1 MGKRSNLVVVLSSD
15 EDDDEENSN
24 KNCSSSNSMPIRSK
38 SKLHLKFKS
47 TTSSTRRGGASRKA
61 KKKPRLADS
70 LSSSVELFSGFD
82 ELKLLSQDFAEEFAG
97 FKVSTGCRGLNVA
110 ESWVDRY
117 RPHSLEEL
125 AVQKKKV
132 EEVKMWFQ
140 ERLKTPKKGCQ
151 NYVLLITGQSGTGKS
166 ETVHVMA
173 SHFGVEVCE
182 WNTPTP
188 TIWQEH
194 VHNLNSGMRY
204 VSKLDEFENF
214 VDRVRKYGILSL
226 SVTAPM
232 PSLILLIEDL
242 PVANGKIAQGRL
254 LRCLQLLVKSVQ
266 VPTVVLITDYGGGDS
281 ADVNMRYWEELSSSL
296 ENAGACKVS
305 FNPITG
311 NSIKKVLS
319 RICKQEQ
326 CNITCE
332 QIELIANTSGG
343 DIRHAIATLH
353 YLCVK
358 QENKIG
364 VSSNKCSNNSEA
376 KASNPGQKD
385 GSNSLPVGRDL
396 TLSLFHALGKFLHNK
411 RETEHSMESDDDG
424 FHLRERFRRLPLKMD
439 APEKVLCQAYGQAR
453 PVAEFL
459 HENVIDF
466 LSQDAIDDA
475 WAVASYL
482 SDADCLLS
490 AVRRTFA
497 RNYEAENVVQSAAA
511 SVAVRGVLFGNAH
524 PSSSRWHS
532 IRRPMLWQAEQ
543 SAGRNMHELERQRF
557 DHYNGQS
564 LVSVSDVCTEYRPAL
579 KWLGYRASLS
589 SEHRGA
595 HSSLI
600 LGEELENGELDEI
613 NSLEQGQGTDDE
625 IEDW

>member
-1 MGKRSNLVVVLSSD
+1 
-15 EDDDEENSN
+15 
-24 KNCSSSNSMPIRSK
+24 
-38 SKLHLKFKS
+38 
-47 TTSSTRRGGASRKA
+47 
-61 KKKPRLADS
+61 
-70 LSSSVELFSGFD
+70 
-82 ELKLLSQDFAEEFAG
+82 
-97 FKVSTGCRGLNVA
+97 
-110 ESWVDRY
+110 
-117 RPHSLEEL
+117 
-125 AVQKKKV
+125 
-132 EEVKMWFQ
+132 MWFQ
-140 ERLKTPKKGCQ
+140 ERLRIPKKGCQ
-151 NYVLLITGQSGTGKS
+151 NYVLLITGQAGTGKS
-166 ETVHVMA
+166 ETVRVVA

-194 VHNLNSGMRY
+194 VHNMNSGMRY

-226 SVTAPM
+226 SVTGPM

-242 PVANGKIAQGRL
+242 PVANGKTAQGRL
-254 LRCLQLLVKSVQ
+254 LRCLQLLVQSVQ
-266 VPTVVLITDYGGGDS
+266 IPTVILITDYGGGDS

-296 ENAGACKVS
+296 ESAGACKVS
-305 FNPITG
+305 FNPITV

-319 RICKQEQ
+319 RICKQEK

-332 QIELIANTSGG
+332 QIELIANASGG

-353 YLCVK
+353 YLCLK
-358 QENKIG
+358 QEKTIG
-364 VSSNKCSNNSEA
+364 ISSNKCSNNSEA
-376 KASNPGQKD
+376 KASNPGQRD
-385 GSNSLPVGRDL
+385 GRYSLSVGRDL

-411 RETEHSMESDDDG
+411 RETEPSMESDDDG

-459 HENVIDF
+459 HENVLDF

-543 SAGRNMHELERQRF
+543 SAGHNMHELERQRF
-557 DHYNGQS
+557 DHYNGRS
-564 LVSVSDVCTEYRPAL
+564 LAIVSDVCTEYRPAL
-579 KWLGYRASLS
+579 KWLGYQASLS

-600 LGEELENGELDEI
+600 LGEEQENGELGEI
-613 NSLEQGQGTDDE
+613 SSLEQGQCTDDE